1 MSKEIEY
8 MLRVLSMVIIVA
20 GICSLKTTAIAG
32 QLYGCPKDRVISSKP
47 IKCLDDSEAAVVQEG
62 YIVEGNKVILDTL
75 SDREKSE
82 LNIKG
87 DNKAIIIV
95 YKSDDGKEAS
105 LMPGVSQSGKQLKK
119 DFLELTYY
127 CGDVMANKSLQDECA
142 PIRGSY
148 KKAVDAYRGKTEQ
161 ETRKSLKRSIDE
173 SRPIFYKQHKEMGF
187 DDASIDRYW
196 EEQKKAIYEEY
207 NYDPQTDTF
216 KSAE

>member
-47 IKCLDDSEAAVVQEG
+47 IKCLDDSEASVVQEG
-62 YIVEGNKVILDTL
+62 YIVEGDKVILDTL
-75 SDREKSE
+75 SDREKYE

-87 DNKAIIIV
+87 DNKAIIVI

-105 LMPGVSQSGKQLKK
+105 LIPGVGRSGKQLKK
-119 DFLELTYY
+119 DFLEITYY
-127 CGDVMANKSLQDECA
+127 CGDVMADRSLESECV
-142 PIRGSY
+142 PVRGSY
-148 KKAVDAYRGKTEQ
+148 KRAVDIYKSSREQ
-161 ETRKSLKRSIDE
+161 EIRKSLQRTIDE
-173 SRPIFYKQHKEMGF
+173 SRPIFYKRHKEMGL
-187 DDASIDRYW
+187 DEEAINSLW
-196 EEQKKAIYEEY
+196 EEYKRDVYKEY
-207 NYDPQTDTF
+207 NYDPQTDRF